1 MDALRDSEM
10 GFGHLKDQ
18 CAGCERPNVTM
29 TKEHIFPRWLIKR
42 TGTDKTSIRW
52 GRKRIP
58 AIAATVPLCT
68 ECNRIFGDQL
78 EAPVSAIFD
87 DIESQ
92 RGISES
98 EAELLV
104 RWLWKITGIS
114 WIALHPY
121 GRYTRTRTLKERILR
136 PLDELRGNMTLA
148 VSLIR
153 DIEAKYGDRPMG
165 VDSSTEIDGVFAS
178 GVFSY
183 VAIMVLL
190 EPFSGLVPV
199 QFSQFRFLPRKD
211 ATCDAKLFHPITG
224 FNTDTEAVNV
234 TWKSSQVLSA
244 VHDEFAMFRA
254 QQPTKRQNYE

>member
-1 MDALRDSEM
+1 MDRISGNEM
-10 GFGHLKDQ
+10 GFGHLRNR
-18 CAGCERPNVTM
+18 CAGCERSNVTM
-29 TKEHIFPRWLIKR
+29 TKEHIFPRWLIRR
-42 TGTDKTSIRW
+42 TGTDRTSIRW
-52 GRKRIP
+52 GEKRIP

-68 ECNRIFGDQL
+68 ECNHLFGDQL

-114 WIALHPY
+114 WIAFHPY
-121 GRYTRTRTLKERILR
+121 GRYTRTRTLKERILM
-136 PLDELRGNMTLA
+136 PLDELRGNMMLA

-153 DIEAKYGDRPMG
+153 DIESKYGDRPMG

-183 VAIMVLL
+183 VAMMVLL
-190 EPFSGLVPV
+190 EPLSELVPV
-199 QFSQFRFLPRKD
+199 QYSQFRFLPRSD
-211 ATCDAKLFHPITG
+211 ATCDAKLFYPTRG
-224 FNTDTEAVNV
+224 FNTDTEAVSV
-234 TWKSSQVLSA
+234 TWEASQVLSVA
-244 VHDEFAMFRA
+244 HDELATFIER
-254 QQPTKRQNYE
+254 RLNRRLNYE